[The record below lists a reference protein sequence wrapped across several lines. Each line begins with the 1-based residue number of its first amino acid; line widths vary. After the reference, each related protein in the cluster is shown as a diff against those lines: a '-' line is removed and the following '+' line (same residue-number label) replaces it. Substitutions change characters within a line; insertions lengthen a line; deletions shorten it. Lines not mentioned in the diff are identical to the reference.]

1 MAKVLTIGF
10 ENMDTMATVEA
21 ILTGMGIKYLVK
33 DLTPT
38 VEEAQIMAQKMAD
51 ESNCSCM
58 VTARDEKGELV
69 EVSAKPKKAEKK
81 SAPKKE
87 SKSKAKTSTK
97 KGSEDFDYEL
107 YKAIAE
113 QLGVYGKH
121 GCYRFA
127 RPTVKSLMQHPEYL
141 TKSGKLQAKVKK
153 STLATLLTVAQ
164 TDGIQWYI
172 DSVASGKVAKVQ

>member
-21 ILTGMGIKYLVK
+21 VLTAMGIKYLVK
-33 DLTPT
+33 
-38 VEEAQIMAQKMAD
+38 EA
-51 ESNCSCM
+51 E
-58 VTARDEKGELV
+58 
-69 EVSAKPKKAEKK
+69 SAKVEAPKKAEK
-81 SAPKKE
+81 AEKE
-87 SKSKAKTSTK
+87 SKSKAKTSTKKDTK

-107 YKAIAE
+107 YKSIAE

-121 GCYRFA
+121 GCYKFA
-127 RPTVKSLMQHPEYL
+127 RPTVKGLMQHPEYL
-141 TKSGKLQAKVKK
+141 TKAGKLQAKVKK

>member
-21 ILTGMGIKYLVK
+21 ILTGMSIKYLVK
-33 DLTPT
+33 E
-38 VEEAQIMAQKMAD
+38 VE
-51 ESNCSCM
+51 
-58 VTARDEKGELV
+58 
-69 EVSAKPKKAEKK
+69 SAKAEEPKKAEKAEKK

-87 SKSKAKTSTK
+87 SKAKTSTKKDTK

-107 YKAIAE
+107 YKSIAE

-127 RPTVKSLMQHPEYL
+127 RPTVKGLMQHPEYL
-141 TKSGKLQAKVKK
+141 TKAGKLQAKVKK

>member
-21 ILTGMGIKYLVK
+21 VLTAMGIKYLVK
-33 DLTPT
+33 EAESAK
-38 VEEAQIMAQKMAD
+38 VEE
-51 ESNCSCM
+51 
-58 VTARDEKGELV
+58 
-69 EVSAKPKKAEKK
+69 PKKTEKAEKK

-87 SKSKAKTSTK
+87 SKSKAKASTKKDTK

-107 YKAIAE
+107 YKSIAE

-127 RPTVKSLMQHPEYL
+127 RPTVKGLMQHPEYL
-141 TKSGKLQAKVKK
+141 TKAGKLQAKVKR

>member
-33 DLTPT
+33 EVESAK
-38 VEEAQIMAQKMAD
+38 VEE
-51 ESNCSCM
+51 
-58 VTARDEKGELV
+58 
-69 EVSAKPKKAEKK
+69 PKKAEKAEKK

-87 SKSKAKTSTK
+87 SKAKTSTKKDTK

-107 YKAIAE
+107 YKSIAE

-127 RPTVKSLMQHPEYL
+127 RPTVKGLMQHPEYL